1 MNNKGFT
8 LVEVMAMLVI
18 ISIALFVIVRQVG
31 STLSITKKES
41 YEVMKDNII
50 SASEDYITECNNNII
65 SCDLDWNNDKFSFKA
80 ILLKESGYFNNL
92 DSPIDGKDLSNCL
105 IINASRNNGVIDID
119 LVDTCY

>member
-1 MNNKGFT
+1 
-8 LVEVMAMLVI
+8 MLVI

-65 SCDLDWNNDKFSFKA
+65 SCDLDWNNDKVSFKA
-80 ILLKESGYFNNL
+80 ILLKERGYFNNL

-119 LVDTCY
+119 LVDSCY